1 MPMRDGPASAAR
13 LCDRRELSV
22 EVAKTVFEMRAVD
35 RRAQGTE
42 RGQGFTLGA
51 ELPIEGSAAGMI
63 RTAGEPH
70 FIKPEEVGDTI
81 FALCSGLLDA
91 MSGQVIT
98 VDNGGSFSDN
108 LMRLYRSRE
117 EYGL

>member
-1 MPMRDGPASAAR
+1 VSARITQAIATQIEAAMPMRDGPASAAR

-35 RRAQGTE
+35 RRAHGTE

-70 FIKPEEVGDTI
+70 FIKKVLQKHRQQLG
-81 FALCSGLLDA
+81 
-91 MSGQVIT
+91 
-98 VDNGGSFSDN
+98 
-108 LMRLYRSRE
+108 
-117 EYGL
+117 